1 VLDLTEES
9 QLILQSEYSHITQW
23 IFALW
28 NNQFNKIFIPLNV
41 DFEEF
46 SSQSMLEICE
56 NIDQFDPHKSK
67 FITFVSMVIKN
78 KMKSYATYLNRDT
91 RKLNVYCESLNQCI
105 KDTDTELINTIA
117 DASSD
122 IQSAVEE
129 TQILKTISVLSDFQ
143 QTIVKDLVKGFSI
156 EDIAFYHNT
165 TIDKIKSEISLIQD
179 NIQFRTALFLYLK
192 ER

>member
-1 VLDLTEES
+1 MTEES

-28 NNQFNKIFIPLNV
+28 NNQFNNIFTPLNV

-67 FITFVSMVIKN
+67 LITFVSMVIKN

-105 KDTDTELINTIA
+105 KDTDTELINTIP
-117 DASSD
+117 DVSSD
-122 IQSAVEE
+122 IQSTVEE
-129 TQILKTISVLSDFQ
+129 PQILKTISALSDFQ
-143 QTIVKDLVKGFSI
+143 QIIVKDLVKGLSV
-156 EDIAFYHNT
+156 EDIAFYRNT
-165 TIDKIKSEISLIQD
+165 TVDKIKSEIALIQD